1 MDNIS
6 KLTYECREE
15 TTVASTAAD
24 IVSILARSLQICSD
38 TVMTFVD
45 IGNPILTGIE
55 AIKTITSTND
65 EFYRAITNQLYELNL
80 EDVAESLK
88 DNKLY
93 I

>member
-1 MDNIS
+1 
-6 KLTYECREE
+6 
-15 TTVASTAAD
+15 
-24 IVSILARSLQICSD
+24 
-38 TVMTFVD
+38 MTFVD

-55 AIKTITSTND
+55 AIKTITSKND
-65 EFYRAITNQLYELNL
+65 EFYRAITNQLYTLNL